1 MDAQPRIPLQARR
14 GATAKA
20 VKPAKFGKTAASKRR
35 GVSEAEWQMRV
46 DLAACYRLIAHYEMD
61 DLFATHIS
69 ARVPGAEEHFLINH
83 LGILFS
89 QVTASNLVK
98 VDLEGNVLSPKGA
111 LINPAG
117 FVIHSAV
124 HAARPD
130 AKCVIH
136 THTVAGMAVASLK
149 EGLLPLNQ
157 KSTRFHNRTAYHDFE
172 GKAQDLDERAR
183 LVRDLGSCNAMILR
197 NHGLL
202 TCGPTV
208 VQAFKKMFALEKSCK
223 TQLAALATGRELNM
237 LSDNLIE
244 YTAGQFDRDD
254 VPSATRPSGWESL
267 LAMLDRIDPSYRH

>member
-1 MDAQPRIPLQARR
+1 MVATGRVPLQVRR
-14 GATAKA
+14 GTTAKTTR
-20 VKPAKFGKTAASKRR
+20 PAKSGASKRR
-35 GVSEAEWQMRV
+35 DVSDAEWRMRV

-98 VDLEGNVLSPKGA
+98 VDLGGNVLLPKNA
-111 LINPAG
+111 LINPTG

-157 KSTRFHNRTAYHDFE
+157 KSTRFHNRIAYHDFE

-183 LVRDLGSCNAMILR
+183 LVKDLGAGNAMILR

-223 TQLAALATGRELNM
+223 TQVAALATGRQLNM

>member
-1 MDAQPRIPLQARR
+1 MDARARLPLQARR
-14 GATAKA
+14 GSATAKA
-20 VKPAKFGKTAASKRR
+20 LKRSKMSAPKRARRAIGAAERQ
-35 GVSEAEWQMRV
+35 ARV

-83 LGILFS
+83 LGMLFS
-89 QVTASNLVK
+89 QVTASSLVK
-98 VDLEGNVLSPKGA
+98 VDLDGNVIAPKGG

-130 AKCVIH
+130 VKCVIH
-136 THTVAGMAVASLK
+136 THTVAGMAVSSLK

-157 KSTRFHNRTAYHDFE
+157 KATRFHNRTAYHDFE

-183 LVRDLGSCNAMILR
+183 LVRDLGRHNAMILR

-223 TQLAALATGRELNM
+223 TQLAALATGRPLNM

-254 VPSATRPSGWESL
+254 VPSDTRPSGWESL
-267 LAMLDRIDPSYRH
+267 LAMLDKIDPSYRD